1 MSYGFN
7 AVLTEV
13 SSSNDAVSNPSCAQP
28 PIVEGAQSTR

>member
-13 SSSNDAVSNPSCAQP
+13 SSSDDAVSNPYCDQP
-28 PIVEGAQSTR
+28 PTCIGAPSTR

>member
-13 SSSNDAVSNPSCAQP
+13 SSSNDAVSNPSCDQP
-28 PIVEGAQSTR
+28 PTCDGAQSTR